1 MKGPRQGLGSPHI
14 SSRLVFVAHRRAG
27 TYASR
32 SLPTACFLRSRLL
45 FDSPELPS
53 SSSGT
58 KGLPRFDERFGT
70 QHFAHHH
77 QYYAQRRSW
86 TNVILFVLGG
96 VGWVL
101 FITTLYTMNDLFT
114 FLQFLDVAFPRK
126 WHNLRL
132 CFDLLPP
139 EEKMEIVTDF
149 RSMQLK
155 GYDDSL
161 FEFLQQYYP
170 EAVSAQGLTP
180 DETLRRLSYI
190 NRLVYEH
197 GAESEHR
204 WVELV
209 KKVQRHQNL
218 SQKERLSELLEKA
231 PKAVVDST
239 GVPVYTGKNI
249 YDDMPDEV
257 STEIAAETGKTTS
270 SPSSGWRFM

>member
-1 MKGPRQGLGSPHI
+1 MDTTCCIIAENKILIGE
-14 SSRLVFVAHRRAG
+14 SRHCGQLAIM
-27 TYASR
+27 YIDR
-32 SLPTACFLRSRLL
+32 STLQLPLKENR
-45 FDSPELPS
+45 
-53 SSSGT
+53 
-58 KGLPRFDERFGT
+58 
-70 QHFAHHH
+70 
-77 QYYAQRRSW
+77 
-86 TNVILFVLGG
+86 
-96 VGWVL
+96 
-101 FITTLYTMNDLFT
+101 
-114 FLQFLDVAFPRK
+114 
-126 WHNLRL
+126 RL